1 VTLNGERRRRGA
13 ELETA
18 LLEAAWAELTERGYD
33 DLTYDAVAQR
43 ARTGR
48 AVLYRRW
55 PAKAELVHAAVLH
68 VIDGEPTDVPDTGSL
83 RGDVIAALQQANST
97 KIVMGVQLLTRLGD
111 YYRATGVSL
120 GDLIESATGGRN
132 PVMRIIAE
140 RAAARGELEAG
151 AVSDRVLRVPVDL
164 FRLEFIMTYEPVP
177 DSVILEIVDDV
188 FLPLV
193 SAGRAPAAPPA
204 APPPG

>member
-1 VTLNGERRRRGA
+1 MTLNVDRRRRGA

-18 LLEAAWAELTERGYD
+18 LLDAAWAELTERGYD

-43 ARTGR
+43 AHTGR

-68 VIDGEPTDVPDTGSL
+68 VLGKPADLPDTGSL
-83 RGDVIAALQQANST
+83 RGDVIAALRQANST

-120 GDLIESATGGRN
+120 GGLIDSATGGQN
-132 PVMRIIAE
+132 PVMRTIAD
-140 RAAARGELEAG
+140 RAAARGELEP
-151 AVSDRVLRVPVDL
+151 DTIPERVLRVPVDL
-164 FRLEFIMTYEPVP
+164 FRLEFILTYEPVP
-177 DSVILEIVDDV
+177 DSVIVQIVDDI

-193 SAGRAPAAPPA
+193 NARRAPAGPLA

>member
-18 LLEAAWAELTERGYD
+18 LLDAAWAELTERGYD
-33 DLTYDAVAQR
+33 DLTYDGVAQR

-68 VIDGEPTDVPDTGSL
+68 VIGSEPAEPPDTGSL
-83 RGDVIAALQQANST
+83 RGDVIAALQQTNST
-97 KIVMGVQLLTRLGD
+97 RIVMAVQLLTRLGD

-120 GDLIESATGGRN
+120 GDLIEAATGGKN
-132 PVMRIIAE
+132 PIMRVIAE
-140 RAAARGELEAG
+140 RAAARGELDPVTITE
-151 AVSDRVLRVPVDL
+151 RVLRVPVDL
-164 FRLEFIMTYEPVP
+164 FRMEFILTYEPVP

-193 SAGRAPAAPPA
+193 NAGRAPTGSHGSP
-204 APPPG
+204 

>member
-1 VTLNGERRRRGA
+1 MTLNGDRRRRGA

-18 LLEAAWAELTERGYD
+18 LLDAAWAELGERGYD

-68 VIDGEPTDVPDTGSL
+68 VLDRPTELPDTGSL
-83 RGDVIAALQQANST
+83 RGDVIAALQQANNT
-97 KIVMGVQLLTRLGD
+97 KVVLGVQLLTRLGD

-120 GDLIESATGGRN
+120 GDLIDSATGGTN
-132 PVMRIIAE
+132 PVMRTIAE
-140 RAAARGELEAG
+140 RAAARGELEPG
-151 AVSDRVLRVPVDL
+151 TLPERVLRVPVDL
-164 FRLEFIMTYEPVP
+164 FRLEFILTYDPVP
-177 DSVILEIVDDV
+177 DSVILEIVDEV

-193 SAGRAPAAPPA
+193 NAWRAPGGAGRA
-204 APPPG
+204 

>member
-1 VTLNGERRRRGA
+1 MTLNGERRRRGA

-18 LLEAAWAELTERGYD
+18 LLDAAWAELGERGYD

-43 ARTGR
+43 AHTGR

-68 VIDGEPTDVPDTGSL
+68 VLDRPTDLPDTGSL
-83 RGDVIAALQQANST
+83 RGDVIAALRQANST
-97 KIVMGVQLLTRLGD
+97 KVVLGVQLLTRLGD

-120 GDLIESATGGRN
+120 GDLIDSATGGTN
-132 PVMRIIAE
+132 PVMRTIAE
-140 RAAARGELEAG
+140 RAAARGELEPG
-151 AVSDRVLRVPVDL
+151 TIPDRVLRVPVDL
-164 FRLEFIMTYEPVP
+164 FRLEFILTYDPVP
-177 DSVILEIVDDV
+177 ESVILQIVDDV

-193 SAGRAPAAPPA
+193 NAWRSGTP
-204 APPPG
+204 

>member
-1 VTLNGERRRRGA
+1 MTLNVERRRRGA

-18 LLEAAWAELTERGYD
+18 LLDAAWAELAERGYD
-33 DLTYDAVAQR
+33 DLTYDGVAQR

-68 VIDGEPTDVPDTGSL
+68 VMGGEPADPPDTGSL
-83 RGDVIAALQQANST
+83 RGDVIAALQQTNST
-97 KIVMGVQLLTRLGD
+97 RIVMAVQLLTRLGD

-120 GDLIESATGGRN
+120 GDLIEAATGGKN
-132 PVMRIIAE
+132 PIMQVIAE
-140 RAAARGELEAG
+140 RAAARGELDPETITE
-151 AVSDRVLRVPVDL
+151 RVLRVPVDL
-164 FRLEFIMTYEPVP
+164 FRMEFLLTYAPVP

-193 SAGRAPAAPPA
+193 NAGRAPT
-204 APPPG
+204 GSHGSS